1 VTHAGSQHGGGLRF
15 GVGPGGLADW
25 ISRARY
31 SSCFGNEQIA
41 LDQVTTTLEDL
52 LEGELVTKGKQNN
65 KLAKSPR
72 VN

>member
-1 VTHAGSQHGGGLRF
+1 MTHAGSQHGGGLRF

-52 LEGELVTKGKQNN
+52 LEGELVTNLPGECWWH
-65 KLAKSPR
+65 SPDPMY
-72 VN
+72 